1 MAKSQKYSDNSN
13 FSIPLS
19 CFVTRLPDYVADANE
34 RTLFDWLIFQQHYLG
49 KDIFSFNFPVR
60 RIVEATGV
68 KKAKV
73 RALLKKFAEEGWL
86 LVEIC
91 TYKKNKYTNIFVD
104 YKKLVQ
110 VLEKHIK
117 LGTPT
122 YSDLG
127 SWLVEN
133 KQVQAIKDEIVEEIV
148 KEFREIFDSRL
159 DFWNEHHHQKS
170 WNKDLTLT
178 LEGEMRIKRYI
189 RDSKAMGVK
198 DYYVKLTEGFKA
210 FCDAYFSCKLDTNDP
225 ISTFLYKSPD
235 GEYVHVNGNYSVVV
249 CNPEYFL

>member
-1 MAKSQKYSDNSN
+1 MAKSQKYSDNSK

-86 LVEIC
+86 RVELT

-104 YKKLVQ
+104 YATLVC
-110 VLEKHIK
+110 VLGNYIK
-117 LGTPT
+117 SGSPT

-148 KEFREIFDSRL
+148 NELREIFDYRL
-159 DFWNEHHHQKS
+159 AFWNEHHQQKHIYEPLP
-170 WNKDLTLT
+170 LTDDGVT
-178 LEGEMRIKRYI
+178 RIRRYI
-189 RDSKAMGVK
+189 RDCQAMGVND
-198 DYYVKLTEGFKA
+198 DYAKLTEGFNA
-210 FCDAYFSCKLDTNDP
+210 FCRQ
-225 ISTFLYKSPD
+225 I
-235 GEYVHVNGNYSVVV
+235 EH
-249 CNPEYFL
+249 